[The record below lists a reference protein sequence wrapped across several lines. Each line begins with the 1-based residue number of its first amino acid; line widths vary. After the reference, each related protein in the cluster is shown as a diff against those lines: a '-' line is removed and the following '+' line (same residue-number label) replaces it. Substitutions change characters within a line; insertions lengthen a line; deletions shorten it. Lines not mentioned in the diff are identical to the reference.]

1 MDSSAQAR
9 QVLIADLPREGDLA
23 HHTNDG
29 RSTTLIRSE
38 SNVVGDPNPNPNP
51 NPNSDSSSNPDLSLH
66 PEHSEPELLSSV
78 DVASLYAQVAKLND
92 SLAKLEDEVRRE
104 PYVNSERECRG
115 AAGDVE
121 QLLASLAQRAGKK
134 TGLERWF
141 PCTGRKKRDLLRR
154 HVCVVQETCK
164 NVGTT
169 HLRVA
174 DAFAGLCGRADGLGE
189 DGERLSQVVG
199 EARDGFE
206 WERVRWKVLG
216 WQEGM
221 LREELKCVEARMSAV
236 SGDSSSSGPVLDGI
250 EDNIVGNAS
259 TTTTSER
266 EAAVAEMRFEMEPM
280 EKLPSETEGY
290 AHNPTED
297 DRDHFVKQL
306 QHLKDERDARSPGN
320 ERDEVRLEI
329 MAASLESLFLVK
341 HGDLSADLQ
350 RRVGALREGGKRC
363 LAVAERLEKLRDS
376 NHNDLVAGLGELA
389 KKPDAESQP
398 KVVKKVKATGR
409 LGASYRGVT
418 TAEYLMMR

>member
-1 MDSSAQAR
+1 MDSSAQAC

-23 HHTNDG
+23 HRTNDG
-29 RSTTLIRSE
+29 RPTTLVRTE
-38 SNVVGDPNPNPNP
+38 SNVVGGPNPNPI
-51 NPNSDSSSNPDLSLH
+51 SDRSPSPDLSLH

-92 SLAKLEDEVRRE
+92 ALAALEDEVRRE
-104 PYVNSERECRG
+104 PYVNSEKECRG

-121 QLLASLAQRAGKK
+121 QLLASLAQRAAEK

-154 HVCVVQETCK
+154 HVCVVQETCGT
-164 NVGTT
+164 VGVT

-216 WQEGM
+216 WREGI
-221 LREELKCVEARMSAV
+221 LRDELEGVEARISAV
-236 SGDSSSSGPVLDGI
+236 SGDSSSSGLVPDGHGGG
-250 EDNIVGNAS
+250 IVDDAA
-259 TTTTSER
+259 TTTTDER
-266 EAAVAEMRFEMEPM
+266 EATVVEMRFETEQLAT
-280 EKLPSETEGY
+280 LPSETEDY
-290 AHNPTED
+290 AHNPIED
-297 DRDHFVKQL
+297 D
-306 QHLKDERDARSPGN
+306 RDARSPGN
-320 ERDEVRLEI
+320 ERDEIRLEI

-341 HGDLSADLQ
+341 HGDFSADLQ
-350 RRVGALREGGKRC
+350 RRVAALREGGNRC
-363 LAVAERLEKLRDS
+363 LDVAERLEKLRDS
-376 NHNDLVAGLGELA
+376 DYGDLVAGLGELA
-389 KKPDAESQP
+389 KKPDAESRR
-398 KVVKKVKATGR
+398 KGVEKVKATGR

>member
-23 HHTNDG
+23 HRTNDG
-29 RSTTLIRSE
+29 RPTTLVRTE

-51 NPNSDSSSNPDLSLH
+51 ISGRSPSPDLSLH

-92 SLAKLEDEVRRE
+92 ALAALEDEVRRE
-104 PYVNSERECRG
+104 PYVNSEKECRG

-121 QLLASLAQRAGKK
+121 QLLASLAQRAAEK

-154 HVCVVQETCK
+154 HVCVVQETCGT
-164 NVGTT
+164 VGMT
-169 HLRVA
+169 HLRAA

-189 DGERLSQVVG
+189 DGERLSRVVG

-216 WQEGM
+216 WREGI
-221 LREELKCVEARMSAV
+221 LRDELEGVEARMSAV
-236 SGDSSSSGPVLDGI
+236 SGDSSSSGLVPDGHGGGI
-250 EDNIVGNAS
+250 VDNAA
-259 TTTTSER
+259 TTTTTER
-266 EAAVAEMRFEMEPM
+266 EATVVEMRFETEQLAT
-280 EKLPSETEGY
+280 LPSETEDY
-290 AHNPTED
+290 AHNPVED
-297 DRDHFVKQL
+297 DLGNLVEQL
-306 QHLKDERDARSPGN
+306 QHIEDDRDARSPGN

-350 RRVGALREGGKRC
+350 RRVAALREGGNRC

-376 NHNDLVAGLGELA
+376 DYGDLVAGLGELA
-389 KKPDAESQP
+389 KKPDAESRR
-398 KVVKKVKATGR
+398 KGVEKVKAAGR
-409 LGASYRGVT
+409 LGASYRGMT
-418 TAEYLMMR
+418 TAEYLLMR

>member
-29 RSTTLIRSE
+29 RPTTRVRTE
-38 SNVVGDPNPNPNP
+38 SNVVGDPNSNPI
-51 NPNSDSSSNPDLSLH
+51 SDRSPSPDLSLH

-78 DVASLYAQVAKLND
+78 DVASLYARVAKLND
-92 SLAKLEDEVRRE
+92 ALAALEDEVRRG
-104 PYVNSERECRG
+104 PYVNSEKECRG

-121 QLLASLAQRAGKK
+121 QLLASLAQRAAEK

-154 HVCVVQETCK
+154 HVCVVQETCGT
-164 NVGTT
+164 VGVT

-216 WQEGM
+216 WREGI
-221 LREELKCVEARMSAV
+221 LRDELEGVEARMSAV
-236 SGDSSSSGPVLDGI
+236 SGDSSSSGLVPDGHGGGI
-250 EDNIVGNAS
+250 VDNAA
-259 TTTTSER
+259 TTTTNER
-266 EAAVAEMRFEMEPM
+266 EATVVEMRFETEQLAT
-280 EKLPSETEGY
+280 LPSETEDY

-297 DRDHFVKQL
+297 DLCNPVEQL
-306 QHLKDERDARSPGN
+306 QHIEDDRDARSPGN

-350 RRVGALREGGKRC
+350 RRVAALREGGIGVSPPLRGWRSFEIRIMAIWW
-363 LAVAERLEKLRDS
+363 LGWVSLRRSRTRRAGARVLRRLR
-376 NHNDLVAGLGELA
+376 
-389 KKPDAESQP
+389 
-398 KVVKKVKATGR
+398 R
-409 LGASYRGVT
+409 LGVWVLLIAG
-418 TAEYLMMR
+418 